1 MFPPR
6 VQKASRNRGFWRL
19 INVINRCR
27 DTPWRV
33 PTIKYKFNRYRIGI
47 GIITCMRNRKS
58 IRLKNYNY
66 SSKGFYFVTICTK
79 DRKCFFGQI
88 ENNILQLSDI
98 GELAKIFWNEIP
110 QHFPNTELGEFVI
123 MPNHIHGIIQINF
136 DP

>member
-1 MFPPR
+1 
-6 VQKASRNRGFWRL
+6 
-19 INVINRCR
+19 
-27 DTPWRV
+27 
-33 PTIKYKFNRYRIGI
+33 
-47 GIITCMRNRKS
+47 MRNRKS